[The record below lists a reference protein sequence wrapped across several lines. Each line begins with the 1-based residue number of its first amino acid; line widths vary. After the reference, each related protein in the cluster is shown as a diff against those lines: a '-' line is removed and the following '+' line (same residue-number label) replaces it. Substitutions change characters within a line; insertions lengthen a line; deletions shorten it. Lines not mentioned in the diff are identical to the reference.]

1 MAMMKRQQPDEP
13 AGHAGR
19 LSAAYKTGLRVGL
32 AAVVVAG
39 SGAFALSEAVAT
51 TASEAGRRVEPATRD
66 RDVTVVPRT
75 EGRPPP
81 ETPSAPESPAEP
93 PAAPPAAPAAAPSA
107 EPTPTP
113 TPSSGI
119 VEGAVAAY
127 LISISVKPPVPKD
140 ASTMPPPVQPLGKA
154 DTPPPGKSKVV
165 LGDLVANCTTT
176 QSPKG
181 VMTSCGK
188 EAAPPKEGAKLD
200 PTKKL
205 YCNSLPKPR
214 SAPLAG
220 PLPGPVGLM
229 PGLYVSVLD
238 GIINLSNRG
247 GSRSFSAG
255 QFGYTASVVQPP
267 LVIPTNPGITFN
279 PPPAFSPAPSGTS
292 PSASKPTS
300 VDCEVRSMPRS
311 AALLEPAID
320 ESTPQGSVVF
330 INAGGLRPQSA
341 VSVYLLSAPNA
352 ALGDFAAD
360 AEGNLAAWVRMPI
373 DAATGPNVLQVNG
386 FTAEG
391 YTASISTGITVRAA
405 VESKARQQVYFGYL
419 STKLTKAARASL
431 DDTLAMIPVGM
442 PNICSVTP
450 VTRGG
455 EVIPSLLD
463 LATSRATATAKYLTD
478 RGLTCSVARTQAATE
493 AVTYR
498 ARRAN
503 VAITYGH

>member
-1 MAMMKRQQPDEP
+1 
-13 AGHAGR
+13 
-19 LSAAYKTGLRVGL
+19 
-32 AAVVVAG
+32 
-39 SGAFALSEAVAT
+39 
-51 TASEAGRRVEPATRD
+51 
-66 RDVTVVPRT
+66 
-75 EGRPPP
+75 
-81 ETPSAPESPAEP
+81 
-93 PAAPPAAPAAAPSA
+93 
-107 EPTPTP
+107 
-113 TPSSGI
+113 
-119 VEGAVAAY
+119 
-127 LISISVKPPVPKD
+127 
-140 ASTMPPPVQPLGKA
+140 MPPPAQPLGKA
-154 DTPPPGKSKVV
+154 DTPPPGESKVV

-200 PTKKL
+200 PAKKL

-267 LVIPTNPGITFN
+267 LVIPRNPGITFN
-279 PPPAFSPAPSGTS
+279 PPPAFSPAP
-292 PSASKPTS
+292 
-300 VDCEVRSMPRS
+300 R
-311 AALLEPAID
+311 LEPAID

-330 INAGGLRPQSA
+330 VNAGGLRPQSA

-352 ALGDFAAD
+352 ALGEFDAD
-360 AEGNLAAWVRMPI
+360 ADGNLAVWVRMPV
-373 DAATGPNVLQVNG
+373 DAAIGPNVLQVNG

-442 PNICSVTP
+442 PNSCSVTP

-463 LATSRATATAKYLTD
+463 LATSRATATAKYLADHGLPCAVD
-478 RGLTCSVARTQAATE
+478 RTPAATE